1 MNIFKKLGQFFTGTK
16 DQPMERGYSELLSGA
31 AVGKDWSQNYQTE
44 DADMWQNRWAL
55 TSCIRD
61 NFRTNPYYQSYRD
74 TYWANV
80 YGANGITCQSTVKE
94 QEDRVIHTPDE
105 KAAIREYE
113 RKRNELLEY
122 VAKKE
127 GREHIPF
134 EHTRAIGPSHLN
146 GTRKAQVQVGEP
158 DIFARKLIEAA
169 WDEWQGMEFCDFRGT
184 RNYKTM
190 RQIRGISAVRDGDFF
205 IRMIGDPTINKFGF
219 TLQMINSEWCDHFYN
234 ETLAN
239 GNVVRMGIEY
249 QFTPWGLGPV
259 VAYHF
264 IKRVPRDWQY
274 STGFMG
280 RGTMNK
286 GEHDRVPASEI
297 IHYAR
302 AIDNE
307 GTRPAPWVAS
317 TIPMARHLDQF
328 QISSVIR
335 ARISASR
342 LGWIYSDVVP
352 EGGFTGELPDPT
364 SMGQIQ
370 LQQGLGYQAL
380 AYGLKVQESNN
391 QSSADNYPDFRQEG
405 VRVLCAGMPGADY
418 STMAND
424 YGAINFAAGR
434 LQRLDKQELFKLFQT
449 FDIDY
454 AERRIFENFLKWALR
469 NQAIKLPAI
478 KFEKFKSA
486 KFTGRA
492 WRGVD
497 ELKESTASAMR
508 VANLQSNDYLECA
521 AVGLDFD
528 EVAEG
533 QAQANKIK
541 EAYGLS
547 VAKTVEKFPLD
558 PSLIETDNP
567 DEKPKPAKPAKP
579 AGEGKSRIDFEEAK
593 S

>member
-1 MNIFKKLGQFFTGTK
+1 MKKRK
-16 DQPMERGYSELLSGA
+16 HKQPKAKPAERGYSELISSSSTGR
-31 AVGKDWSQNYQTE
+31 DWAQNYQSE

-55 TSCIRD
+55 TSRVRD

-74 TYWANV
+74 TFWANV

-113 RKRNELLEY
+113 RKRNELLEWQ
-122 VAKKE
+122 AKKE
-127 GREHIPF
+127 GREHKPF
-134 EHTRAIGPSHLN
+134 MHARSIGDERLN
-146 GTRKAQVQVGEP
+146 GSRAAQVQVGEP
-158 DIFARKLIEAA
+158 DIFARKLIESA
-169 WDEWQGMEFCDFRGT
+169 WDDWQNMEFCDFRGT

-205 IRMIGDPTINKFGF
+205 IRMIGDPKINKFGF
-219 TLQMINSEWCDHFYN
+219 TLQMINSEWCDHFFN
-234 ETLAN
+234 ETLPN

-249 QFTPWGLGPV
+249 QFTPWGLGKV

-264 IKRVPRDWQY
+264 IKRVPKDWQY
-274 STGFMG
+274 SSGFMG
-280 RGTMNK
+280 RGTMAK
-286 GEHDRVPASEI
+286 GEHDRVPAEEI

-302 AIDNE
+302 AVDNE

-317 TIPMARHLDQF
+317 TIPMARHLDQY
-328 QISSVIR
+328 QLSEVIA
-335 ARISASR
+335 ARIGASR
-342 LGWIYSDVVP
+342 LGWIYSDIVP
-352 EGGFTGELPDPT
+352 EGGYTGELPDPRG
-364 SMGQIQ
+364 MGQIQ
-370 LQQGLGYQAL
+370 MQQGVGYQGL
-380 AYGLKVQESNN
+380 AYGLKVQESTP
-391 QSSADNYPDFRQEG
+391 QHPHGSYPDFRQEG

-454 AERRIFENFLKWALR
+454 AERRIFEKFLYFALAT
-469 NQAIKLPAI
+469 QAIKLPLI
-478 KFEKFKSA
+478 KFNKFKSA

-547 VAKTVEKFPLD
+547 VPKTVEKFPATE
-558 PSLIETDNP
+558 PIETDEP
-567 DEKPKPAKPAKP
+567 PEPKPVKPAKP
-579 AGEGKSRIDFEEAK
+579 AGEEKSRIDFQEATE
-593 S
+593 